1 MKSRQSMETDA
12 ERIED
17 FLREHRDLDAV
28 IAAEFDIAVLTE
40 SVCRKLG
47 IKVPEELLIA
57 CFDGPVSTS
66 GEYTYPHVRQDEEG
80 IGKTAVQPFRL
91 CCTVDAILR

>member
-1 MKSRQSMETDA
+1 METDA

-40 SVCRKLG
+40 SVCRKMG
-47 IKVPEELLIA
+47 IKVPEEMLIA
-57 CFDGPVSTS
+57 CFDGPVSTY

-91 CCTVDAILR
+91 GCTVDAILR